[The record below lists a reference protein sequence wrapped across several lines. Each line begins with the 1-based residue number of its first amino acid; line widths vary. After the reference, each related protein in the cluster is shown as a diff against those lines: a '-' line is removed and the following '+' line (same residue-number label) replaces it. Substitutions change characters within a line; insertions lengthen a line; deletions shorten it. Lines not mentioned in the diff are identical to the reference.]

1 MTKIKLL
8 FDDLP
13 TFGRTPLFV
22 SLDQDVD
29 QRLRALPDTYARCNA
44 ALRFN
49 LWGRYKA
56 DMLGVREEELVSM
69 QAACFRASLM
79 EFVGMEEALRS
90 EVTSALRIRNTR
102 NAMLVVLRELRNIQ
116 VHVTQSDFI
125 STKRPAVL
133 RWNEKEHEHE
143 LTALTIPQADLNH
156 LRNKRKIS
164 HYDRA
169 DFESAITWL
178 EQAQE
183 HWGIHDV
190 LLQGIWTYA
199 RCVVDAHVPASKQL
213 TTTA

>member
-8 FDDLP
+8 FDNLP
-13 TFGRTPLFV
+13 TFERTPLFV
-22 SLDQDVD
+22 SLDDDID
-29 QRLRALPDTYARCNA
+29 QRLRKLPDTYARCNA

-49 LWGRYKA
+49 LWGRLKA
-56 DMLGVREEELVSM
+56 DMLGVREDELVSI

-79 EFVGMEEALRS
+79 EFVGMEEALPS
-90 EVTSALRIRNTR
+90 EVTSPLRIRDTR

-143 LTALTIPQADLNH
+143 LIALTIPQTDLNR
-156 LRNKRKIS
+156 LKDKRKIS

-169 DFESAITWL
+169 DFERAITWL

-199 RCVVDAHVPASKQL
+199 QCVVEAHVPTSKQL
-213 TTTA
+213 TTNA

>member
-8 FDDLP
+8 FDHLP
-13 TFGRTPLFV
+13 TFERTPLFV
-22 SLDQDVD
+22 SLDEGID
-29 QRLRALPDTYARCNA
+29 QRLRTLPDTYARCNA

-49 LWGRYKA
+49 LWGPLKA

-79 EFVGMEEALRS
+79 EFVGMEEALPS
-90 EVTSALRIRNTR
+90 EVTSALHIRDTR

-133 RWNEKEHEHE
+133 RWNQKEHEHE
-143 LTALTIPQADLNH
+143 LIALTIPQADLDR

-169 DFESAITWL
+169 DFERAIAWL
-178 EQAQE
+178 ERAQE

-199 RCVVDAHVPASKQL
+199 RFVVDAHVPASKQL